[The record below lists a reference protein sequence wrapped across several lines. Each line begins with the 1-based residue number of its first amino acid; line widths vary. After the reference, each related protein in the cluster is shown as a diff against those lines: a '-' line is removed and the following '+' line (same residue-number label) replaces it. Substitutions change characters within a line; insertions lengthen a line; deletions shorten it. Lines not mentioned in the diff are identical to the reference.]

1 MYISKIHI
9 KNFRNF
15 KDNEI
20 LFNEGLNV
28 IIGHNNAGKS
38 NLLKALS
45 LVLNTQISKRLGI
58 HDFNKHIS
66 LDDLKKHSPKIS
78 ISVTIM
84 ESKDED
90 SNSDDLVTISNF
102 LTKLESS
109 YEALLTYEF
118 FLPEEEEAKYEN
130 ALRDI
135 SNINDAW
142 ETIQQNFLRKYVSKI
157 WGGDPNLKQ
166 QADGESLQKF
176 DFQFLDA
183 IRDVE
188 RDMFSGENKLLK
200 DVLNFFIDYTIK
212 SNSSGNESDRETKI
226 QKLKKEFQD
235 QSQILI
241 NTLKERMERGKEEIL
256 RYATDTGVS
265 SFENTT
271 LDFDGSLSEEELFS
285 ALKLIVKYNSDSNFS
300 IPVTHNGLGY
310 NNLIFMSLLLA
321 RMQANSDGEY
331 SGENAKVF
339 PILAIEE
346 PEAHLHPSMQYK
358 FLKFL
363 KGSNKVRQIFITT
376 HSTHITASVD
386 LDEIICLY
394 LDNDKLSVGYPG
406 RVFSSKDAKKYVQRF
421 LDATKSDMLFAKKL
435 ILVEGIAE
443 ELLLPVLAKYLKI
456 VLKKDLED
464 EHVSVINVGGRYFDH
479 FLKLF
484 DFDETD
490 ECKKYAIPKKVVCL
504 TDRDPAQKQS
514 EGNIYKSCYPFE
526 KNEKENSDKYKDHA
540 QKFIDDFG
548 EHNNIR
554 FFSQDGKFGKT
565 FEYDLALNNHNSE
578 LLLTDSITNKEMI
591 KDLMGATYEEA
602 KKNIANTVENERI
615 KEGLEKSDWDDEDK
629 LKALIASIYLNSI
642 QKGVNALELSSNLK
656 ENLNKDEDKRK
667 AFNVPEYIKE
677 AIEWLL

>member
-78 ISVTIM
+78 IFVTIT

-130 ALRDI
+130 ALRDL

-142 ETIQQNFLRKYVSKI
+142 KTIQQNFLRKYVSKI

-188 RDMFSGENKLLK
+188 RDMFSGGNKLLK

-212 SNSSGNESDRETKI
+212 SNSSENGCDRETKI
-226 QKLKKEFQD
+226 QKLKKKFQE
-235 QSQILI
+235 QSQNLI
-241 NTLKERMERGKEEIL
+241 NILKERMKQGKEEIL
-256 RYATDTGVS
+256 RYTTDTGVS

-271 LDFDGSLSEEELFS
+271 NGR
-285 ALKLIVKYNSDSNFS
+285 NS
-300 IPVTHNGLGY
+300 HC
-310 NNLIFMSLLLA
+310 A
-321 RMQANSDGEY
+321 
-331 SGENAKVF
+331 
-339 PILAIEE
+339 
-346 PEAHLHPSMQYK
+346 
-358 FLKFL
+358 
-363 KGSNKVRQIFITT
+363 
-376 HSTHITASVD
+376 
-386 LDEIICLY
+386 
-394 LDNDKLSVGYPG
+394 
-406 RVFSSKDAKKYVQRF
+406 
-421 LDATKSDMLFAKKL
+421 
-435 ILVEGIAE
+435 
-443 ELLLPVLAKYLKI
+443 
-456 VLKKDLED
+456 
-464 EHVSVINVGGRYFDH
+464 
-479 FLKLF
+479 
-484 DFDETD
+484 
-490 ECKKYAIPKKVVCL
+490 
-504 TDRDPAQKQS
+504 
-514 EGNIYKSCYPFE
+514 
-526 KNEKENSDKYKDHA
+526 
-540 QKFIDDFG
+540 
-548 EHNNIR
+548 
-554 FFSQDGKFGKT
+554 
-565 FEYDLALNNHNSE
+565 
-578 LLLTDSITNKEMI
+578 
-591 KDLMGATYEEA
+591 MG
-602 KKNIANTVENERI
+602 
-615 KEGLEKSDWDDEDK
+615 
-629 LKALIASIYLNSI
+629 
-642 QKGVNALELSSNLK
+642 
-656 ENLNKDEDKRK
+656 
-667 AFNVPEYIKE
+667 
-677 AIEWLL
+677 